1 MGAVKSGSPKFFLGT
16 DSAPH
21 SVGTKE
27 CACGAAGMFT
37 AHAALELYAGVF
49 QAEGCL
55 DKLKGFACD
64 NGPKFYGLPN
74 NADRLPKSWVELRE
88 EEWSVPDTI
97 TFGDS
102 VVVPVM
108 AGQKLGLKA
117 HVVDV

>member
-1 MGAVKSGSPKFFLGT
+1 
-16 DSAPH
+16 
-21 SVGTKE
+21 
-27 CACGAAGMFT
+27 
-37 AHAALELYAGVF
+37 VF

-64 NGPKFYGLPN
+64 NGPKFYALPS
-74 NADRLPKSWVELRE
+74 NAERLPKSWVELRE

-102 VVVPVM
+102 VVIPVM

-117 HVVDV
+117 HVVDE